1 VTLSIGK
8 IDTNERRAVK
18 RFIDLPF
25 RLYRDCPQWVPPLV
39 DDVKLMLDRRQY
51 PFYEHSDADFFLAER
66 DGRVVGRLGVLDNR
80 HYNEYWHSQTAFFFL
95 FDIENDPEAALALF
109 AAGEEWARGRG
120 LNKVVGA
127 KGFLQG
133 DGIGILVDGFQYHPA
148 VGIPYNYEYYGAL
161 IEAAGYTRQRD
172 FYSAYLPG
180 NAPLPERFA
189 ELAEKVKERRGFTIK
204 RFRDKAELKAMVP
217 QIVQT
222 YNDTFTNNWEF
233 NAVTPAEAQII
244 GERLL
249 QVADP
254 RYIKLVM
261 KDDVIAG
268 FLFGFQDIYRGLQRS
283 RGRLWPL
290 GWFWILR
297 AFRNTDWINI
307 NGAGILAP
315 YRGLGANVLMYHE
328 MKQTIEEGHFKHA
341 DLVQMEESV
350 LTLKD
355 TESAGGRIFKT
366 HRIYEKALG

>member
-1 VTLSIGK
+1 MTLGIIK
-8 IDTNERRAVK
+8 IDTDERRAVK

-39 DDVKLMLDRRQY
+39 DDVKLMLNRHKY
-51 PFYEHSDADFFLAER
+51 PFYEHSNADFFLAESN
-66 DGRVVGRLGVLDNR
+66 GQVVGRLAILANR
-80 HYNEYWHSQTAFFFL
+80 HYNEYWHSQTAFFYL
-95 FDIENDPEAALALF
+95 FDAENDPEAALALF

-180 NAPLPERFA
+180 DAPLPERFA

-204 RFRDKAELKAMVP
+204 RFKDKAELKAMVP

-222 YNDTFTNNWEF
+222 YNDTFTDNWEF

-249 QVADP
+249 QIADP

-268 FLFGFQDIYRGLQRS
+268 FMFGFQDIYRGLQRS
-283 RGRLWPL
+283 RGRLWPF

-297 AFRNTDWINI
+297 AFRNTEWINI

-315 YRGLGANVLMYHE
+315 YRGLGVNVLMYHE
-328 MKQTIEEGHFKHA
+328 MKETIEEGHFKHA
-341 DLVQMEESV
+341 DMVQMEESV

-355 TESAGGRIFKT
+355 TESAGGHIFKT
-366 HRIYEKALG
+366 HRIYEKALA